1 MDVWGSSK
9 SIVSHSVLRRRAKR
23 IFLAREAGTRSS
35 AATKLLN
42 DTGGGWEYTRQQE
55 VSKEV
60 VSSELTV
67 GGPGLGA
74 SEIGGVDGM
83 ERESVLLLH
92 WICK

>member
-1 MDVWGSSK
+1 M
-9 SIVSHSVLRRRAKR
+9 
-23 IFLAREAGTRSS
+23 
-35 AATKLLN
+35 
-42 DTGGGWEYTRQQE
+42 
-55 VSKEV
+55 

-92 WICK
+92 